1 MERTTRAAVAPEH
14 DARPAW
20 RAERWVL
27 AVGLCVL
34 GAAWLPPAW
43 QQARAAS
50 PLAQGAQIARPDAAA
65 PRQMVAAS
73 WDRPVGR
80 WVRRTERLLGRA
92 AASVGLIAKTL
103 LWVLGSTLMFLAWTA
118 AVSALDWRMLREL
131 FLQPRTLGR
140 ELALGPQVF
149 LRLVRDWNAPFLART
164 GLVAAWAYWV
174 VPMDLV
180 SDEAIP
186 GGLLD
191 DAAVAALLGKA
202 FLWLCPEQLVQ
213 RAAKRVVRSEA

>member
-1 MERTTRAAVAPEH
+1 MKRTGVTVGPEH

-20 RAERWVL
+20 RAERWVV
-27 AVGLCVL
+27 AVALCVL
-34 GAAWLPPAW
+34 WAAWLPPAW
-43 QQARAAS
+43 QQARAAI
-50 PLAQGAQIARPDAAA
+50 PLAQGAQIARPDAGQ
-65 PRQMVAAS
+65 PRQMIAVS

-103 LWVLGSTLMFLAWTA
+103 LWVLGSTLAFLVWTA

-131 FLQPRTLGR
+131 FVQPRALGR

-149 LRLVRDWNAPFLART
+149 LRLVRDWNAPLLART

-174 VPMDLV
+174 VPIDLV
-180 SDEAIP
+180 SDEGIP
-186 GGLLD
+186 VGLFD

-202 FLWLCPEQLVQ
+202 FLWLCPQQLVQ
-213 RAAKRVVRSEA
+213 RAAKRVLRSEA